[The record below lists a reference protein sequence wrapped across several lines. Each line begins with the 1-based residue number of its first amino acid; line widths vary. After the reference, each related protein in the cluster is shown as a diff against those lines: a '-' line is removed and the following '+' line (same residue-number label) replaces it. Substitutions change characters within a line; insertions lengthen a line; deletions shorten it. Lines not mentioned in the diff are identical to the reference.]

1 MHGNEV
7 MGRQLI
13 IYLAEYLLQNYGKDV
28 RVTQIVDSIEIY
40 LMPSMNPDG
49 YARSIEGRH
58 VAALK
63 LCLNKTEYH
72 SVQRCPEDQLSSV

>member
-40 LMPSMNPDG
+40 FMPSMNPDG

-58 VAALK
+58 VATLK
-63 LCLNKTEYH
+63 LWLNKTEYH
-72 SVQRCPEDQLSSV
+72 LVQYCPED

>member
-28 RVTQIVDSIEIY
+28 RVTQIVDNIEIY

-58 VAALK
+58 VAILK
-63 LCLNKTEYH
+63 LWLKKTEYH
-72 SVQRCPEDQLSSV
+72 LVQRCPEN